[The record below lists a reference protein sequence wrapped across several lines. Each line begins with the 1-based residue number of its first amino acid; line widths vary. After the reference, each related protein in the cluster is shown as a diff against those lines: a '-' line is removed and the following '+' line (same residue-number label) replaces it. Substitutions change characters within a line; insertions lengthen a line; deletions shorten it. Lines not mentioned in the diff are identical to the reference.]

1 MCPQPYAVYHKA
13 GHQTAAESWGT
24 GRAVSRIPR
33 VPGGGTHRAGQ
44 GAFGNMCR
52 GGHMYSP
59 TKVRRAPCAAQR
71 RRRGCAAC
79 GGRLAGRRLSYPRV
93 LPSSRR
99 LQIWRRWHRKI
110 NIKQKRYAVA
120 SALAASALPSLVM
133 ARGHKID
140 GVPEVPLVVSNAAEA
155 LSKTSAALALL
166 RKIGAYADAAKSK
179 ESKNLH
185 KGKGKMRNRRYTQR
199 RGPLVVYGNDLGIA
213 HAFRN
218 IPGVE
223 LAHVERLNLLQLAP
237 GGHMGRFVIWTKA
250 AFEKLDSVFGTLT
263 TSSAQ
268 KKGFRIPRSVMANAD
283 LNRVINSDEIQ
294 SVVNAPKDHHVRA
307 SLKKNPLRNLGALLK
322 LNPYAKARPVRRPP
336 RAVADVQQFP
346 YWNDP
351 AALGGG
357 DEAKTLLC
365 ILRHPRGPPPLPS
378 PFPLVRSLP
387 LPPQTQRRMQILAD
401 TKRAEAKA
409 AGKAIKR
416 AKPSAEVKA
425 AGQTFY
431 ESMIVDSAYD
441 GELCQDF
448 QAWLAKA

>member
-1 MCPQPYAVYHKA
+1 LATC
-13 GHQTAAESWGT
+13 AAAAT
-24 GRAVSRIPR
+24 CTRPR
-33 VPGGGTHRAGQ
+33 RCAALPALRSGGGAAARPTAVGWPV
-44 GAFGNMCR
+44 AA
-52 GGHMYSP
+52 SP
-59 TKVRRAPCAAQR
+59 TLGFFPH
-71 RRRGCAAC
+71 
-79 GGRLAGRRLSYPRV
+79 P
-93 LPSSRR
+93 RR

-179 ESKNLH
+179 DSKNLH

-322 LNPYAKARPVRRPP
+322 LNPYAKARPIRRPP

-365 ILRHPRGPPPLPS
+365 ILRHPRGPPLPS
-378 PFPLVRSLP
+378 PFPSRP
-387 LPPQTQRRMQILAD
+387 LTPPPPQTQRRMQILAD